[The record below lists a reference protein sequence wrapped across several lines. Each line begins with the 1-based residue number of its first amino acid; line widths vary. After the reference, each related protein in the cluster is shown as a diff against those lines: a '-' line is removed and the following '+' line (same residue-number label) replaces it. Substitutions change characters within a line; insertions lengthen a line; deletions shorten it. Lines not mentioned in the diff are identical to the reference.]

1 MNLQFGTG
9 KTGMVDNQEAH
20 GSAKSRY
27 WRVTRRPENQ
37 RQFPGEYATRHI
49 LMVEATHE
57 EAHDWANG
65 YFLTDEIVKVELWP
79 SVPVSPNAEVSDRR
93 PAASAS
99 RETHNGGSLH

>member
-1 MNLQFGTG
+1 MRPSSPSRPTMSTDCNES
-9 KTGMVDNQEAH
+9 GMAGLSAAH

-37 RQFPGEYATRHI
+37 RQFPGEYATLHI

-79 SVPVSPNAEVSDRR
+79 SVPVSPNAEFR
-93 PAASAS
+93 
-99 RETHNGGSLH
+99 NGGAGGADCK